1 MLKIKIKIKSFIWI
15 LPLIGGLLTL
25 RAIFTP
31 AAYYFESS
39 GHLIF
44 WMWGWYDRLGIWD
57 YGMAKGLISDPLIL
71 NIGTICTVLIIVGAS
86 FFIVNSI
93 SAAFIFRK
101 GNRFTKIVL
110 WVWFLSG
117 ILFII
122 APIFWMAMVQIFPPF
137 SPFPVGS
144 DAPFSFWSVVFLGCA
159 IIAPIIT
166 GALSCGIII
175 LYKII
180 FVKSKKKANR
190 NQK

>member
-1 MLKIKIKIKSFIWI
+1 MLKIKIKSFIWI

-57 YGMAKGLISDPLIL
+57 YGMAKGFISDPLIL
-71 NIGTICTVLIIVGAS
+71 NIGIICTVLIIVGAS
-86 FFIVNSI
+86 IFIINSI

-110 WVWFLSG
+110 WVWFLCG
-117 ILFII
+117 ILLII

-137 SPFPVGS
+137 SPIPVGS
-144 DAPFSFWSVVFLGCA
+144 DPPLNFWSAFFPGWAV
-159 IIAPIIT
+159 IAPIIT
-166 GALSCGIII
+166 GALSCGTIILFKIII
-175 LYKII
+175 
-180 FVKSKKKANR
+180 VKSYKNANR
-190 NQK
+190 KI

>member
-1 MLKIKIKIKSFIWI
+1 MLKIKIKNFIWI

-25 RAIFTP
+25 IAIFTP
-31 AAYYFESS
+31 AAYNFESS

-57 YGMAKGLISDPLIL
+57 YCMVKGLISDPLIL
-71 NIGTICTVLIIVGAS
+71 NIGTICTVLIIVVAS
-86 FFIVNSI
+86 IFVVNSI
-93 SAAFIFRK
+93 SAALIFRK

-137 SPFPVGS
+137 SPIPVGS
-144 DAPFSFWSVVFLGCA
+144 DPPLNFWRIFFPGWA
-159 IIAPIIT
+159 IIAPILT
-166 GALSCGIII
+166 GALSCGTII
-175 LYKII
+175 LSR
-180 FVKSKKKANR
+180 VE
-190 NQK
+190 

>member
-1 MLKIKIKIKSFIWI
+1 VLKIKIKIKSFIWI

-57 YGMAKGLISDPLIL
+57 YGMAKGFIYDPLIL
-71 NIGTICTVLIIVGAS
+71 NIGIICTVLIIVGAS
-86 FFIVNSI
+86 IFIVNSI

-110 WVWFLSG
+110 WVWFLCG
-117 ILFII
+117 ILLII
-122 APIFWMAMVQIFPPF
+122 TPIFWMAMVQIFPPF
-137 SPFPVGS
+137 SPIPVGS
-144 DAPFSFWSVVFLGCA
+144 DPPLNFWSVFFPAWAVRV
-159 IIAPIIT
+159 PIIT
-166 GALSCGIII
+166 GALSCGTIILFKIII
-175 LYKII
+175 
-180 FVKSKKKANR
+180 VKSYKKANR
-190 NQK
+190 KI

>member
-1 MLKIKIKIKSFIWI
+1 MLKIKIKIKSYIWI

-57 YGMAKGLISDPLIL
+57 YGMAKGFISDPLIL
-71 NIGTICTVLIIVGAS
+71 NIGIICTVLIIVGAS
-86 FFIVNSI
+86 ILIVNSI
-93 SAAFIFRK
+93 LAPFIFKK

-110 WVWFLSG
+110 WVWFLCG
-117 ILFII
+117 ILLII

-137 SPFPVGS
+137 SPIPVGS
-144 DAPFSFWSVVFLGCA
+144 DPPLNFWSVFFPGWAV
-159 IIAPIIT
+159 IAPIIT
-166 GALSCGIII
+166 GALSCGNIF
-175 LYKII
+175 LFKII
-180 FVKSKKKANR
+180 FVKSYKKANT
-190 NQK
+190 KI

>member
-1 MLKIKIKIKSFIWI
+1 MLKIKIKNFIWI

-25 RAIFTP
+25 IAIFTP

-57 YGMAKGLISDPLIL
+57 YGMVKGLISDLLIL
-71 NIGTICTVLIIVGAS
+71 NIGTICTVLIIVVAS
-86 FFIVNSI
+86 IFVVNSI
-93 SAAFIFRK
+93 SAALIFRK

-137 SPFPVGS
+137 SPIPVDSDPPPNFWRMLFPG
-144 DAPFSFWSVVFLGCA
+144 WA
-159 IIAPIIT
+159 IIVPILT
-166 GALSCGIII
+166 GALSCGTII
-175 LYKII
+175 LSR
-180 FVKSKKKANR
+180 VE
-190 NQK
+190 

>member
-1 MLKIKIKIKSFIWI
+1 MVKIKIKIKSFIWI

-57 YGMAKGLISDPLIL
+57 YGMAKGFISDPLIL

-86 FFIVNSI
+86 IFIVNSI

-110 WVWFLSG
+110 WVWFLCG
-117 ILFII
+117 ILLVI

-137 SPFPVGS
+137 SPIPVGS
-144 DAPFSFWSVVFLGCA
+144 DPPLNFWSVFFPAWAV
-159 IIAPIIT
+159 IAPIIT
-166 GALSCGIII
+166 GALSCGTIILFKIII
-175 LYKII
+175 AKSYKD
-180 FVKSKKKANR
+180 ANR
-190 NQK
+190 KI